1 MVWFTRNN
9 INPSENQIK
18 RKSLVQTFRLAH
30 GGLDVQRLDVLP
42 VLLKKRDKEVDGQHD
57 VSNGLLLSHVD
68 VGNSDTKAKNLLKLE
83 LDGGAD
89 LISLSG
95 KVVVVGDR
103 GRELANLVETGTEKT
118 GNLLDKSF
126 GSDES
131 IVLLGELLNELLV
144 LVELLQI
151 LNRLELHTSSLSLIA
166 VESITENADG
176 HLGTGNIGKPK
187 TNVSVCYV

>member
-18 RKSLVQTFRLAH
+18 RKSLVQALGLAH

-42 VLLKKRDKEVDGQHD
+42 VLLKKRNKEVDGQHD
-57 VSNGLLLSHVD
+57 VSNGLFLSHVD

-83 LDGGAD
+83 LDGSAD
-89 LISLSG
+89 LISLGG

-118 GNLLDKSF
+118 GNLLDESL

-131 IVLLGELLNELLV
+131 IVLLGELLDELLV

-176 HLGTGNIGKPK
+176 HLGTGNVGKPI
-187 TNVSVCYV
+187 TNVSM